1 MSAWLLPALIAFVLW
16 GLWAY
21 IPKITTQHID
31 PRSALVFQAV
41 GAFAFGLVVL
51 ATLGFRPMLH
61 ERALPLALLTGVLGI
76 AGGLAYLYA
85 VARGPVTLISVLTA
99 LYPVLTVLLANL
111 FLGEAVSP
119 RQWLG
124 ILLGLAAI
132 ILVIG

>member
-1 MSAWLLPALIAFVLW
+1 MSSWLFPALIAFVLW

-21 IPKITTQHID
+21 IPKVTTQHID

-51 ATLGFRPMLH
+51 ATLGLRPMLH
-61 ERALPLALLTGVLGI
+61 ERALPLALLTGVLGM

-85 VARGPVTLISVLTA
+85 IARGPVTLISVLTA

-111 FLGEAVSP
+111 FLDETVSP

-124 ILLGLAAI
+124 ILLGLVAI
-132 ILVIG
+132 VLVIG

>member
-1 MSAWLLPALIAFVLW
+1 MSSWLFPAFIAFVLW
-16 GLWAY
+16 SLWAY

-41 GAFAFGLVVL
+41 GAFACGLVVL

-61 ERALPLALLTGVLGI
+61 ERALPLALLTGVLGM

-99 LYPVLTVLLANL
+99 LYPALTVLLANL
-111 FLGEAVSP
+111 FLDEAVSP
-119 RQWLG
+119 RQWFG
-124 ILLGLAAI
+124 ILLGLIAI
-132 ILVIG
+132 VLVIG